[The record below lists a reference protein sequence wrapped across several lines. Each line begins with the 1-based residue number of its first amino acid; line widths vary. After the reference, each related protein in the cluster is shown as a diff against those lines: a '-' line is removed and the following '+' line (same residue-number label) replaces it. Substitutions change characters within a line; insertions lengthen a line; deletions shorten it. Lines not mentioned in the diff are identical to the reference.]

1 MFFLIFPLATISIF
15 LPLFERPNLTHYL
28 LFSFW
33 VSISFVICRK
43 KIKNI
48 DTLTITLLS
57 IILIFTISALINDQ
71 NLVEAV
77 IGKSDR
83 NLGIGSIFIAVC
95 ILLIIQNSNITISD
109 FSKFA
114 LWPLTIITITF
125 GILETFNK
133 LQLNF
138 MSNSALELYTG
149 NINYS
154 AQILSMLTLFHILQ
168 LRRSK
173 MTLKSYI
180 NLMCILTLIF
190 LGVKTESTQ
199 FYSLVIGTLLILY
212 FFYNFKTII
221 MKFSDTRLKL
231 LITTSTFVFF
241 GIFIAFFE
249 KISIIINLKDRLLDI
264 KTGTQIGLD
273 NWLFGVGIERLHL
286 VSPMYR
292 SLEKNL
298 MFDPFIVTDKS
309 HNVFIDY
316 FAEGGIFIFI
326 LFTFFIVLSL
336 LYIKKL
342 GIEHFTNDKKTQFFP
357 LVAIWLIYVQQLFYS
372 TDYGFSKY
380 LSFCCLG
387 FIVREFNFNSSY
399 ISVLKNIQSV
409 TKNRL
414 IRVGN
419 LFACLF
425 IIFSLIT
432 NSRLFDLSFKQNM
445 ILSKKVIDIVD
456 LRETFKNS
464 KNLKFKESLVV
475 NLLRDK
481 RNCPLIKEFSS
492 NLIESE
498 PRFWNAYYFMALC
511 EDAEGNYRVSIQY
524 INSGLSYYP
533 SNAQMLEARFLLEV
547 RLSLIDDAKNT
558 LNLIKYYKPNYQGI
572 MDLERALI
580 SIPASQ
586 VPDS

>member
-1 MFFLIFPLATISIF
+1 MFFLIFPLAAISIF
-15 LPLFERPNLTHYL
+15 LPVFERPNLTHYL
-28 LFSFW
+28 LFSSW
-33 VSISFVICRK
+33 VSISFILYRK

-48 DTLTITLLS
+48 GILTFTLLS
-57 IILIFTISALINDQ
+57 IILIFIISALINDQ
-71 NLVEAV
+71 KLVDAI

-83 NLGIGSIFIAVC
+83 NLGIGSIFITVC

-125 GILETFNK
+125 GILESLNK
-133 LQLNF
+133 LQLNY
-138 MSNSALELYTG
+138 MSDSTLELYTG
-149 NINYS
+149 NSNYS
-154 AQILSMLTLFHILQ
+154 AQILSVLTVFHTLQ
-168 LRRSK
+168 LSRSK

-180 NLMCILTLIF
+180 NLICILTLIF
-190 LGVKTESTQ
+190 FGVRTGSTQ
-199 FYSLVIGTLLILY
+199 FYTLVIGTLLILY
-212 FFYNFKTII
+212 FFVNFKNII
-221 MKFSDTRLKL
+221 IKFSDARFKL
-231 LITTSTFVFF
+231 LAAAFTFIFF
-241 GIFIAFFE
+241 VIFISFFE
-249 KISIIINLKDRLLDI
+249 KISILLNLKDRLLDM
-264 KTGTQIGLD
+264 KTGTQVGLD

-286 VSPMYR
+286 FSPMYR
-292 SLEKNL
+292 SVEKNL
-298 MFDPFIVTDKS
+298 MFDPFIVIDKS

-316 FAEGGIFIFI
+316 FAEGGIFVFV
-326 LFTFFIVLSL
+326 LFSFFIALSL
-336 LYIKKL
+336 LYIKKS
-342 GIEHFTNDKKTQFFP
+342 GIEHFTNVKKIQFFP
-357 LVAIWLIYVQQLFYS
+357 LVAIWLIYIQQLFYS
-372 TDYGFSKY
+372 TDYAFSKY
-380 LSFCCLG
+380 LSFCSLG
-387 FIVREFNFNSSY
+387 FIVREFNFNSRY
-399 ISVLKNIQSV
+399 VSVWKNIQLI

-419 LFACLF
+419 LFAYLF

-432 NSRLFDLSFKQNM
+432 NSRLFDLSFKQNI
-445 ILSKKVIDIVD
+445 ILSKKAIDIVD
-456 LRETFKNS
+456 LRETVNNS
-464 KNLKFKESLVV
+464 KTLKFKESLIV

-492 NLIESE
+492 DLIESE

-511 EDAEGNYRVSIQY
+511 EDSEGNYRASIQY

-572 MDLERALI
+572 IDLERALM

-586 VPDS
+586 VPDL